1 MRLQNIAMGRVVTN
15 HDTSI
20 SSLSRNHRHQSHQ
33 TTLYKV
39 RTCLQVSVSLTIKT
53 TFPAF
58 NPSHTKILGVR
69 RWIALASWTRA
80 MPQLLLWT
88 CKISLSYIQR
98 WECRLIQLMDSASN
112 KTRCSKIRSM
122 NILRTSSRWEVT
134 QWHNLKAHQDSSWV
148 CTEITWYLIHPDETI
163 SLSNGRVVWWGKEQ
177 HWQEKHL
184 KIPPLTSSWMITQVL
199 GQVQHATHNRAISLV
214 NLMLHR

>member
-1 MRLQNIAMGRVVTN
+1 MKSFLTPSLSPSQVPDLSTQGVHTGLDQVTSSSMKVSFHLLQELLATKRSTYTATMRLQNIAMGRVATN

-39 RTCLQVSVSLTIKT
+39 RTCLQVSVSPTIRT
-53 TFPAF
+53 TSLAF

-88 CKISLSYIQR
+88 CKISLSYIQM

-148 CTEITWYLIHPDETI
+148 CTEITWC
-163 SLSNGRVVWWGKEQ
+163 
-177 HWQEKHL
+177 
-184 KIPPLTSSWMITQVL
+184 
-199 GQVQHATHNRAISLV
+199 
-214 NLMLHR
+214 